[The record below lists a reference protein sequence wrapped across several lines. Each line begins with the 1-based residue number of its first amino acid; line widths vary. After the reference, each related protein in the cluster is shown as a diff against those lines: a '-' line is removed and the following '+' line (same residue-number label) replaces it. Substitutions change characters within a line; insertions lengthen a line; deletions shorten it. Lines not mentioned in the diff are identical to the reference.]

1 MYITEV
7 SIKRPVVA
15 WVMSLILIIFGI
27 FVFLELPVRELPDG
41 IQPPVV
47 QVQTDYKSASAEIVD
62 EEITQKLED
71 VIGGAEGIKN
81 IDSSSLNGRSRI
93 NIQFNTDI
101 DLDDAANDI
110 RERVAR
116 VVDNLPSES
125 NPPQILKQAAGFTTT
140 MWVALSSPTWN
151 DLDLGDYAERYL
163 IDAFSSVPNV
173 GRILVGG
180 LRELSVRVWIDP
192 IKLAANDLT
201 IQEVER
207 ALRNENI
214 NLPAGTLEANNKDL
228 TLNIDKSYS
237 NIDTIKQLP
246 LKKNKEKVIILSD
259 VANIEFGPV
268 SEKTLFKAQRKNA
281 VNLKT
286 VGIGIYAKSGAST
299 VELSKQIKTKIKEL
313 NKSLPDGL
321 KLEIAFNRATYIGAA
336 IEEVY
341 KSLVIAFVLVVLII
355 YLFLGNLKAVIVPA
369 VALPVS
375 LIGSFLGL
383 YIFDLSINI
392 FVLLSFIL
400 AIGIIT
406 DDSVSYTHL
415 TLPTT
420 QVV

>member
-15 WVMSLILIIFGI
+15 WVMSLILIIFGV
-27 FVFLELPVRELPDG
+27 FVFSELPVRELPDG

-140 MWVALSSPTWN
+140 MWVALSSPNWS

-192 IKLAANDLT
+192 IKLAANNLT

-207 ALRNENI
+207 ALRNENLNI
-214 NLPAGTLEANNKDL
+214 PAGTLEANNKDL

-237 NIDTIKQLP
+237 NIDTIKP
-246 LKKNKEKVIILSD
+246 
-259 VANIEFGPV
+259 
-268 SEKTLFKAQRKNA
+268 
-281 VNLKT
+281 
-286 VGIGIYAKSGAST
+286 
-299 VELSKQIKTKIKEL
+299 
-313 NKSLPDGL
+313 
-321 KLEIAFNRATYIGAA
+321 
-336 IEEVY
+336 
-341 KSLVIAFVLVVLII
+341 
-355 YLFLGNLKAVIVPA
+355 
-369 VALPVS
+369 
-375 LIGSFLGL
+375 
-383 YIFDLSINI
+383 
-392 FVLLSFIL
+392 
-400 AIGIIT
+400 
-406 DDSVSYTHL
+406 VSYTHL
-415 TLPTT
+415 TLPTKA
-420 QVV
+420 